1 MDCKKM
7 QNAKMQN
14 KSLKEA
20 IKMRNPKNRVE
31 EENHD
36 K

>member
-1 MDCKKM
+1 MMDCKKM

-14 KSLKEA
+14 SLKEA